1 MRTFHCTNTDERSSQ
16 VPNLAKT
23 NKARYLRAAAG
34 VAVALA
40 CGATLAPSA
49 SAGAPAAKHR
59 VETFELVGKQ
69 TSTGEVDLGK
79 PGISVGDQR
88 VVHEDLYRDGKK
100 VGDHSA
106 VCTFTRVSPAAL
118 QCLGTFALPE
128 GQFAAQSLLHLPAP
142 ASVDV
147 SITGGSGDYRTAQG
161 FIRTVPAGET
171 ERHFTVHL
179 ER

>member
-1 MRTFHCTNTDERSSQ
+1 M
-16 VPNLAKT
+16 LKIAKT
-23 NKARYLRAAAG
+23 SAARHLGAAA
-34 VAVALA
+34 AVALA
-40 CGATLAPSA
+40 LAGGAALATPASA
-49 SAGAPAAKHR
+49 SSDASGAKPR
-59 VETFELVGKQ
+59 TQTFELVGKQ
-69 TSTGEVDLGK
+69 TSAGEVDLGK
-79 PGISVGDQR
+79 AGFSVGDQR
-88 VVHEDLYRDGKK
+88 IVHEDLYRGGEK

-106 VCTFTRVSPAAL
+106 ACTVTQVSPAAL
-118 QCLGTFALPE
+118 QCLGTFSLPE

-147 SITGGSGDYRTAQG
+147 AVTGGSGEYSAARG